1 MSHFPTGILHKAYY
15 LVNQMDKITIQIAAS
30 TLASKLD
37 CYTAAAP
44 SSLASW
50 DTTCWRNVNEHTRT
64 DICVW
69 FEVKP
74 PLQNT
79 FIRVKSFR
87 RQTAFNQSISYN
99 LKEISFFFWA
109 CDGMLL
115 PWKTGL
121 RCTLFNTLPT
131 NKRKNKNNFQT
142 FKQVTSD
149 SSTPQTNDREFRT
162 LQTAVLKK
170 RATRLMRKTAEWTKG
185 AAPLH
190 TEDAR
195 LAVYLQCWSSRSS
208 WRKVSFWDSL
218 FLILLHQQH
227 TNRLCVCVLERI
239 PEYSPP
245 KMLQTMSVQV
255 REREGERGR
264 NLTRYWTERER
275 RRRWWW

>member
-1 MSHFPTGILHKAYY
+1 M
-15 LVNQMDKITIQIAAS
+15 
-30 TLASKLD
+30 
-37 CYTAAAP
+37 
-44 SSLASW
+44 
-50 DTTCWRNVNEHTRT
+50 TRT
-64 DICVW
+64 NISVW
-69 FEVKP
+69 SEVKP
-74 PLQNT
+74 PKQNT
-79 FIRVKSFR
+79 FIRVRSFR
-87 RQTAFNQSISYN
+87 GQTDFVLTYPT
-99 LKEISFFFWA
+99 EISFIFWA
-109 CDGMLL
+109 CEGMLL

-121 RCTLFNTLPT
+121 RCALFNTLPT
-131 NKRKNKNNFQT
+131 HKMKKYHFQT
-142 FKQVTSD
+142 FKHVTSD
-149 SSTPQTNDREFRT
+149 SSTPQTNNREFQT

-170 RATRLMRKTAEWTKG
+170 RAAGLMRKTAEWTKG

-218 FLILLHQQH
+218 FFILLHQQH
-227 TNRLCVCVLERI
+227 TNRLRVCVLECI

-275 RRRWWW
+275 RRRRWW